1 MNLEQLLK
9 QAEEKRKA
17 LVDSIDGAKNKEELD
32 TIELDLRKQDIV
44 IKDLKQQIAERDAN
58 KSQSQNEPQKSEEP
72 QNSQGNSEEP
82 DKRSGENPEWRSDKG
97 ITSIPNGGFKPLNSY
112 GLEGAAKRDSE
123 ADIFNTLE
131 YRKAFMDY
139 VVKGTP
145 IPQKFNEQ
153 RSSSITTVSDIGA
166 VIPTNIMDK
175 VIQEAT
181 STGMILPRV
190 FQTNFKAGI
199 EIPISDIKPTATWI
213 GEDKTSD
220 VQKVKADK
228 RLIFKYHTLECRVG
242 LSLLSETITLPVFE
256 TTVQNNIKEA
266 MIRALEIAIING
278 SGTGQPLGITKETI
292 PEDRQ
297 IELSGTNIGTIAGWS
312 QVEAAMPLAY
322 ESQGVY
328 LMAKATWEKYLNGA
342 TDKNG
347 QKLGFTN
354 ITSKLQRMLN
364 GREVILTDYLPSFD
378 AASEGNIFAV
388 LVNLNEYLLNSN
400 LAMTYKRYFDEDTNK
415 WIHKSLMIAD
425 GKMGDKGGLVLIK
438 KAAK

>member
-9 QAEEKRKA
+9 QAEEKRKT
-17 LVDSIDGAKNKEELD
+17 LVDSIDGAKSREELD
-32 TIELDLRKQDIV
+32 GIELDLRKQDMV
-44 IKDLKQQIAERDAN
+44 IKDLKLQIAN
-58 KSQSQNEPQKSEEP
+58 KSQSQNETQKSEGP
-72 QNSQGNSEEP
+72 QNSEEP
-82 DKRSGENPEWRSDKG
+82 DKRSSENPEWRSAKG
-97 ITSIPNGGFKPLNSY
+97 ITSMPNGGFKPLNSY

-123 ADIFNTLE
+123 EDIFNTLE

-145 IPQKFNEQ
+145 IPEKFCEQ
-153 RSSSITTVSDIGA
+153 RSSTITTVSDIGA

-181 STGMILPRV
+181 ATGMILPRV

-213 GEDKTSD
+213 GEDKPSD

-242 LSLLSETITLPVFE
+242 LSLLSETITLPIFE
-256 TTVQNNIKEA
+256 VTVQNNIKEA
-266 MIRALEIAIING
+266 MVRALETAIING

-292 PEDRQ
+292 PESRQ
-297 IELSGTNIGTIAGWS
+297 IGLSSTNIGTIAGWS

-322 ESQGVY
+322 EAKGVY

-347 QKLGFTN
+347 QKLGFAN
-354 ITSKLQRMLN
+354 ITTKLQRMLN

-378 AASEGNIFAV
+378 AATEGNIFAV

-400 LAMTYKRYFDEDTNK
+400 MAMTYKRYFDEDTNK